1 MKIQINKGVL
11 AFLIV
16 LFSIPLG
23 HTLMVLNQ
31 ELIHINKY
39 YTASFIGLLGI
50 FLLYIGVKKNEFA
63 IQSTLLGFIGGVLVW
78 TGWIEFS
85 FVWIAEKLNVAPL
98 IENNEIT
105 TRSEYLVMMSSIGLL
120 STVFFTLIFT
130 SSKCILFI
138 WIQRLLKI
146 KTNVG
151 NEKRPHA
158 TITFFE
164 TIMVL
169 WTFYLILLLVYDN
182 DIAGDKH
189 WATYIVAFGSLFWS
203 IYLTKNLLKVKQFDF
218 AIKYAIPTVII
229 FWNFVEILG
238 RWNFLKEIWISPGE
252 FWLENTII
260 LGIFLFFIV
269 RALFLKNRSKV
280 RFHN

>member
-1 MKIQINKGVL
+1 MKMQINKGVL

-39 YTASFIGLLGI
+39 FVASLIGILGI
-50 FLLYIGVKKNEFA
+50 VLLYFGVKKNAFP

-120 STVFFTLIFT
+120 TTVFFTLIFT

-138 WIQRLLKI
+138 WIQKILNI
-146 KTNVG
+146 KTNLG
-151 NEKRPHA
+151 NDKRPHA
-158 TITFFE
+158 SITFFE

-169 WTFYLILLLVYDN
+169 WTFYLVLLLVYDN

-189 WATYIVAFGSLFWS
+189 WATYLVAFGSLFCS
-203 IYLTKNLLKVKQFDF
+203 IFLAKNLLKVKQFDF
-218 AIKYAIPTVII
+218 AIKYAIPTVVI

-252 FWLENTII
+252 YWLENSLI
-260 LGIFLFFIV
+260 LAIFSFFIV
-269 RALFLKNRSKV
+269 RALLLKNRKKISI
-280 RFHN
+280 

>member
-1 MKIQINKGVL
+1 MKLQINKGIL

-39 YTASFIGLLGI
+39 FVASLIGILGI
-50 FLLYIGVKKNEFA
+50 VLLYWGVKKNEFP
-63 IQSTLLGFIGGVLVW
+63 IQSTILGFIGGVLVW

-98 IENNEIT
+98 MENNEIT

-120 STVFFTLIFT
+120 TTVFFLLVFT

-138 WIQRLLKI
+138 WIQKLLNI
-146 KTNVG
+146 KVNLG
-151 NEKRPHA
+151 NDKRPHA
-158 TITFFE
+158 SITFFE
-164 TIMVL
+164 TIMVM
-169 WTFYLILLLVYDN
+169 WTFYLVLLLVYDN

-189 WATYIVAFGSLFWS
+189 WATYFVAFGSLFCS
-203 IYLTKNLLKVKQFDF
+203 IFLAKNLLKVKQFDF
-218 AIKYAIPTVII
+218 AIKYAIPTVVI
-229 FWNFVEILG
+229 FWNFIEILG

-252 FWLENTII
+252 YWLENSII
-260 LGIFLFFIV
+260 LAIFSFFIV
-269 RALFLKNRSKV
+269 RALLLKNRKKISL
-280 RFHN
+280 

>member
-1 MKIQINKGVL
+1 MKLQINKGIL

-39 YTASFIGLLGI
+39 FVASMIGILGI
-50 FLLYIGVKKNEFA
+50 VLLYLGVKKNAFP
-63 IQSTLLGFIGGVLVW
+63 IQSTLFGFIGGVLVW

-98 IENNEIT
+98 MENNEIT

-120 STVFFTLIFT
+120 TTVFFTLIFT

-138 WIQRLLKI
+138 WIQKILNI
-146 KTNVG
+146 KTNLG
-151 NEKRPHA
+151 NDKRPHA
-158 TITFFE
+158 SITFFE
-164 TIMVL
+164 TIMVM
-169 WTFYLILLLVYDN
+169 WTFYLVLLLVYDN

-189 WATYIVAFGSLFWS
+189 WATYVVAFGSLFCS
-203 IYLTKNLLKVKQFDF
+203 IFLAKNLLKVKQFDF
-218 AIKYAIPTVII
+218 AIKYAIPTVVI

-252 FWLENTII
+252 YWLENSII
-260 LGIFLFFIV
+260 LAIFSFFIV
-269 RALFLKNRSKV
+269 RALLLKNRKKISV
-280 RFHN
+280 